1 VILLDA
7 YALVAL
13 IAEEAAAAEVDEILR
28 SEQAAIS
35 AINLAEVIDHLVRV
49 RGAAIDEVRR
59 ALAPLIG
66 SVVAP
71 LAPRASDAWTAALI
85 RAEHYGRRRAALSLA
100 DCFLIAA
107 VGEED
112 AVATADPAVAETAR
126 ALGRR
131 VVALPDRAGVRP

>member
-1 VILLDA
+1 MILLDA

-13 IAEEAAAAEVDEILR
+13 IAEEAAAGEVDEILR

-71 LAPRASDAWTAALI
+71 LAM
-85 RAEHYGRRRAALSLA
+85 
-100 DCFLIAA
+100 
-107 VGEED
+107 
-112 AVATADPAVAETAR
+112 
-126 ALGRR
+126 
-131 VVALPDRAGVRP
+131 